1 MPFEPLQNTQPEN
14 TPASRFVPLNDDL
27 PAYNYLE
34 PDEGQDERIQ
44 FEADGQ
50 EVTAP
55 RGTAQMYSEIEN
67 DDLFD
72 SPSSVFDE
80 TAAVFDKQAAYLAL
94 VANAYDL
101 VPDDQINEFV
111 ADRSRALAQAQRN
124 QPEYMKEFQRQFD
137 DAQGFFETA
146 GVFLSNPRAIGRT
159 AITQSPNSIL
169 PLMTTYAG
177 AKLGGFGGAAVG
189 SAVPGLGTAAGGVV
203 GAVGGGVVGA
213 GPGTAIVEIGAEIDS
228 MMQEAG
234 VDVTDA
240 QQVLTALQND
250 AFMNDIKKKAERK
263 GLTTAAV
270 DSLFQVFGG
279 RIVKAVS
286 GAGKVKKVA
295 GAAAD
300 VGVQSVGEF
309 TGEAAGQ
316 FAKDGEVN
324 YKEAALEAVSAIATS
339 AGQTTIGATVDGSV
353 KIKNFVSDN
362 IGDNNDFSA
371 IKGTKVVG
379 SDGKPISVYHG
390 TNADF
395 ENFNL
400 DFYGSTDEGFAGQGI
415 YFTNDKNIASEYAT
429 SENGRIVESY
439 LDIKNPLTV
448 TNYDEIYEIAGI
460 ESSRPKEKSK
470 RIAQSKELTKKL
482 KSLGYDGVIVKDKTG
497 GNRVDEYVVFDP
509 KQIVV
514 KNTPD
519 VPADVQ
525 ARFDESNAFFDQEFQ
540 DVFADSEP
548 VQAVPEVEVLIDRMR
563 QNFNAGDLIE
573 TKELNGDLLA
583 FAQNLNSKTQDRI
596 QEVRLLEGKEF
607 MPVPQGKTETLAEF
621 LKSKGGLKADT
632 GETAQFTKKENPQ
645 LKGVASRNGQLSL
658 DQARELA
665 VEAGYLQ
672 DTAFD
677 GGLST
682 NTENDLINAL
692 AEEAQGNPR
701 YRPED
706 MDLVQR
712 KREAQAFN
720 ADLDE
725 YINTQ
730 LSDVKQYATFSTAF
744 KEGARLAKQDV
755 KASQEAIINLIDS
768 AKLRPADKA
777 KFIRSI
783 KNINS
788 AEKARKE
795 LPKIR
800 KRVESLL
807 KADAVRKLRSEISK
821 SLKKTKVKKQS
832 GRPKGKYTPEIQTQL
847 NELYR
852 IDKLT
857 KEEANLEL
865 EKAFSIDEI
874 PTPEQRTRIAM
885 LMAKAEASEASVESL
900 TDLAINVK
908 TLIQGGRNVNLY
920 LQSVRD
926 ADVERDAQTLIDL
939 IGEVEPKE
947 NYTWYDDAK
956 TALKQKSANLF
967 NNWAGTLETKLLTA
981 FDSKDNKAVTTFVN
995 NQASLFRES
1004 RAFDKGKTEQVLD
1017 IENRILDA
1025 SGMSRKELQK
1035 RMYKDTSTMIDL
1047 GNMVHAD
1054 GKTRRVQMTR
1064 AEARKR
1070 WMEFQDDSLRDT
1082 LLDEKGNRYTEEI
1095 ESAIEAALD
1104 EQDIAIAQAQLEFYN
1119 EYYDRVNV
1127 VYRKLYGVDLP
1138 KIEFYSPI
1146 RRAAFDTETSEFLQ
1160 GIATQGSVAPASTK
1174 SRTNS
1179 RSEILAAGDLEV
1191 MMSHIYEM
1199 EYFIAYA
1206 EKVNHM
1212 RRVFGKP
1219 EVQRALKDKMGDEF
1233 VRSINKDID
1242 YFSGKGAQ
1250 NSFLGEKALRA
1261 LVRNFGFAQL
1271 AAKPQIGIKQ
1281 LTSFPAMVSDVSAKD
1296 FAEGLAVFARNPKKA
1311 LETLNE
1317 SQFFKDRGMAI
1328 DKDFKALTEDKHFL
1342 NIMGKSPGLLKF
1354 LMLPIK
1360 YGDKGA
1366 IAFGGYGHYYAQRK
1380 AGMSHEQA
1388 LESFARL
1395 ANKTQQSSDID
1406 QLSQLQQRND
1416 VISQVLT
1423 QFMSSPNALARAE
1436 YRAIVNAAKGRISK
1450 AEFAKQFFVYHFLI
1464 PNLFQLAANGFDF
1477 DEKDQLKASLL
1488 GTANGVFLFGDI
1500 LETVVS
1506 KAVTGEYFDSTI
1518 RHPIEFIGEL
1528 MDFVE
1533 NIAQGDIEI
1542 SDFWEGGKE
1551 LNAGLKAVSAATGV
1565 PLATIQTEVQGAV
1578 DVFEGD
1584 IVEGTYKMLGYSPW
1598 IIDNKV
1604 LEKTNEIKF

>member
-1 MPFEPLQNTQPEN
+1 MPFEPIEN
-14 TPASRFVPLNDDL
+14 TPPQNTPAASRFVPLNDDL

-34 PDEGQDERIQ
+34 PDDGQEERIQ
-44 FEADGQ
+44 FEANG
-50 EVTAP
+50 ETVTAP
-55 RGTAQMYSEIEN
+55 RGTAQMFSEIEN

-72 SPSSVFDE
+72 SPSSTFDE
-80 TAAVFDKQAAYLAL
+80 TGAMFDKQAAYLAL

-101 VPDDQINEFV
+101 VPDDQINDFV
-111 ADRSRALAQAQRN
+111 ADRSRALANAQRN

-159 AITQSPNSIL
+159 AVTQSPNSIL
-169 PLMTTYAG
+169 PLITTYLGAKAGGFAG
-177 AKLGGFGGAAVG
+177 AKIGAGGALIAGQAGPQAAAPEEIVT
-189 SAVPGLGTAAGGVV
+189 VPVAATV
-203 GAVGGGVVGA
+203 GAGIGVIGGGVVGA

-234 VDVTDA
+234 VDITDA
-240 QQVLTALQND
+240 QQVLKALQND

-286 GAGKVKKVA
+286 GAGKVKRVA

-300 VGVQSVGEF
+300 VGVQSAGEF

-324 YKEAALEAVSAIATS
+324 FKEAALEAVSSIATS
-339 AGQTTIGATVDGSV
+339 AGQTTIGATVDGSQKAV
-353 KIKNFVSDN
+353 
-362 IGDNNDFSA
+362 
-371 IKGTKVVG
+371 
-379 SDGKPISVYHG
+379 
-390 TNADF
+390 
-395 ENFNL
+395 
-400 DFYGSTDEGFAGQGI
+400 
-415 YFTNDKNIASEYAT
+415 
-429 SENGRIVESY
+429 
-439 LDIKNPLTV
+439 
-448 TNYDEIYEIAGI
+448 
-460 ESSRPKEKSK
+460 
-470 RIAQSKELTKKL
+470 
-482 KSLGYDGVIVKDKTG
+482 KSLTG
-497 GNRVDEYVVFDP
+497 GETVAS
-509 KQIVV
+509 
-514 KNTPD
+514 D

-525 ARFDESNAFFDQEFQ
+525 ARFDEANAEFDQEFQ
-540 DVFADSEP
+540 DVFQDSEP
-548 VQAVPEVEVLIDRMR
+548 VIDVPEADVLIDRMR
-563 QNFNAGDLIE
+563 QNFNAGELIE

-583 FAQNLNSKTQDRI
+583 FAQNLNSKTEERA
-596 QEVRLLEGKEF
+596 QELRLLEGKGF
-607 MPVPQGKTETLAEF
+607 IPVPQGKTETLAEF
-621 LKSKGGLKADT
+621 IKSKGGLKSDI

-645 LKGVASRNGQLSL
+645 LKGVASKNGQLTL

-665 VEAGYLQ
+665 VEAGYIE
-672 DTAFD
+672 DTNFSEGEA
-677 GGLST
+677 T
-682 NTENDLINAL
+682 TTENDLVNAL
-692 AEEAQGNPR
+692 VEESQGNPR

-712 KREAQAFN
+712 KQEAQAFN

-725 YINTQ
+725 YISKQ
-730 LSDVKQYATFSTAF
+730 LADAKQYVTFSTAF

-755 KASQEAIINLIDS
+755 KASQEAIINLLDS
-768 AKLRPADKA
+768 AKMRPADKA

-807 KADAVRKLRSEISK
+807 KADSVRKLRSEISK
-821 SLKKTKVKKQS
+821 SLKKTRVKKQS
-832 GRPKGKYTPEIQTQL
+832 GRPKGKYTPEIQAQL

-852 IDKLT
+852 IDKMT

-874 PTPEQRTRIAM
+874 PTPEQRTQIAM
-885 LMAKAEASEASVESL
+885 LMAKAEAAEASVESL

-926 ADVERDAQTLIDL
+926 ADVDRDAQTLIDL
-939 IGEVEPKE
+939 IGEVEPKP
-947 NYTWYDDAK
+947 NYSWVDDAK
-956 TALKQKSANLF
+956 QSLKQRSANLF

-981 FDSKDNKAVTTFVN
+981 FDSKDNKAVTTFIN

-1017 IENRILDA
+1017 IEQRILDA
-1025 SGMSRKELQK
+1025 SGLSRKELQK

-1054 GKTRRVQMTR
+1054 GKVRRVKMSR

-1070 WMEFQDDSLRDT
+1070 WMEFQDDSLRET
-1082 LLDEKGNRYTEEI
+1082 LFDEKGNRYTEEI
-1095 ESAIEAALD
+1095 ESAIEASLD
-1104 EQDIAIAQAQLEFYN
+1104 SQDIAIAEAQLEFYN
-1119 EYYDRVNV
+1119 EYYDRVNKT
-1127 VYRKLYGVDLP
+1127 YRKLYGVDLP

-1146 RRAAFDTETSEFLQ
+1146 RRAAFETETSEFLQ

-1179 RSEILAAGDLEV
+1179 RSEILPAGDLEV
-1191 MMSHIYEM
+1191 LMSHIYEM

-1212 RRVFGKP
+1212 RRIFGKP
-1219 EVQRALKDKMGDEF
+1219 EVQRAIKDKMGDEF
-1233 VRSINKDID
+1233 ARSINKDID

-1281 LTSFPAMVSDVSAKD
+1281 LTSFPAMISDVSAKD
-1296 FAEGLAVFARNPKKA
+1296 FAEGLAVFAKNPKKA

-1317 SQFFKDRGMAI
+1317 SQFFKDRGLAI

-1342 NIMGKSPGLLKF
+1342 NIMGKNPGLLQF

-1366 IAFGGYGHYYAQRK
+1366 IAFGGYGHYHAKRK

-1464 PNLFQLAANGFDF
+1464 PNLFQLAANGFEF
-1477 DEKDQLKASLL
+1477 DEKDQLKASIL

-1500 LETVVS
+1500 LETIVS
-1506 KAVTGEYFDSTI
+1506 KAVTGDYFETTI
-1518 RHPIEFIGEL
+1518 RHPIEFIGSL

-1565 PLATIQTEVQGAV
+1565 PLATFQTEAQGVV

-1584 IVEGTYKMLGYSPW
+1584 VVEGSYKMLGYSPW

-1604 LEKTNEIKF
+1604 LEKSDEIKF